1 MDENTPPAQM
11 ARGKTVS
18 GSPSIRSVLKPV
30 ENVVQLQSPG
40 NKNLKVP
47 SQPSPLATAP
57 TTTNSD
63 AYTVSADSDDEIQ
76 FQTKAY
82 TNDENA
88 DPFKS
93 KGGLANSPVTS
104 VLASS
109 VGNVAASP
117 ARAVDSPVRSKEDV
131 DPFKTRSQIANSP
144 LAAPEG
150 TDDDSILASMTGQA
164 DAQDED
170 AFKTKV
176 QLQNSPPKE
185 IKNTPVK
192 AIPDDSDVDPFKP
205 KSQIANSP
213 VIPLS
218 EVSIGLPDNLD
229 EVDPFKTK
237 SQIANSP
244 VIPPSEVS
252 IGLPDNLDEV
262 DPFKPKSQIANSPVI
277 PPSEAAT
284 WFTDNLDEVDPFKT
298 KSQIANSPVIPPS
311 EAATGLPD
319 NLDEIDPFKTKSQI
333 ANSPVIP
340 SSEVSTGLP
349 DNSDEIDPF
358 KPKSQV
364 ANSPVIPPSTVST
377 GLPDTLDDIDPFKL
391 KSQIANSPSTASIE
405 VSNGLPE
412 NLDEF
417 DPFKS
422 KNMVQ
427 NSPVK
432 CSAQT
437 TVEAAECL
445 KILEDGE
452 PKEQDSN
459 QTSECSSHEFTEGLP
474 DSLDG
479 IDVFKP
485 MAQMVNSPC
494 QNSTINSTMGTADLT
509 VIENL
514 LDDIDQVD
522 PFQPKS
528 EITNSPVKTSPE
540 STDLTESDLDPF
552 KPKSQM
558 QNSPIKETP
567 SKTAEASMG
576 LPDTVGDVDPFK
588 SKSQIPN
595 TPLGETPSDATG
607 NLPEN
612 LDVDPFKTKSQIPN
626 SPVKETLLAGTGDL
640 PENLEDV
647 DPFKSKSQVPNSPLR
662 GTPSV
667 ATGSQP
673 ENLDVDP
680 FKTKSQIPN
689 SPLKETPLTTVG
701 LPETLDA
708 VDPFKTKSQVVNTPD
723 MKKEVLP
730 VTDTDPEI
738 DPFKTSN
745 QVANSPLKI
754 ESTSSA
760 KPVTDIDTTDPF
772 KTKSQVM
779 NSPIKPTAEVKQAA
793 PKAVAK
799 QKTNLQHVTNR
810 WTLIALIPSRQR
822 PVWLVL
828 RKPVSTM
835 PGDADPFQMKS
846 KIQNSPGSL
855 PDGDPF
861 KTITQLHNSPV
872 KAGNPTITVDN
883 GGDPFQSKSKVP
895 NSPVKP
901 CGLMTGLDPL
911 VPSVQVEHSQQVP
924 SSVFA
929 AELNLI
935 GDPFA
940 TTVKVGN
947 SPAGKTQPAS
957 TVMIDSQASRQ
968 QPVQA
973 SCVDPFDNL
982 DAFNPFQTKSGLGNT
997 NSNFNNNGLPKTPR
1011 QNSGGMDL
1019 IGDNVMCMI
1028 ATGETAGG
1036 QEGMNFAQDDFR
1048 PANEVFS
1055 DPNVWDM
1062 LETFG
1067 SNNTNAESDLSRMSL
1082 YVKFDPLVNSK
1093 PAHSPAGIA
1102 RGIQKMEVVKDGDES
1117 IMLMGT
1123 PPRGGGRRRSIL
1135 VQRRPP
1141 AAVAKTIFEEED
1153 VEEKKEAKPLLVDL
1167 IFSCSPEAEELQ
1179 QEKKSDQTEGLTQDQ
1194 AAPTPR
1200 QDTKKD
1206 ETFFEVVEVLKYS
1219 ETDVKKMLKK
1229 QRQELTL
1236 ESQGRQLSLEQEL
1249 SKKQTALSV
1258 EAKHY
1263 KELADQLEVKNKQ
1276 MRQVVVE
1283 YESFINE
1290 LVNEKEK
1297 NSCESKES
1305 KNKLKSERNQAIED
1319 LQSVEKSFADLH
1331 RRYEKVK
1338 SVLEDYRKNE
1348 ETLKKT
1354 NKSLIA
1360 KMQQQDE
1367 AMNKLKTQ
1375 AETKIKQAREERE
1388 KEKSSSNA
1396 ENIKLQAA
1404 LKKSVLHS
1412 QGLEKTLEQKGR
1424 EIAELTDLCDT
1435 LISQVGGGS

>member
-1 MDENTPPAQM
+1 MSTMDENTPPVQM
-11 ARGKTVS
+11 ARAKAVS

-47 SQPSPLATAP
+47 SQSSPLATP
-57 TTTNSD
+57 PSTTNSD

-82 TNDENA
+82 AYDENA

-104 VLASS
+104 VPASS
-109 VGNVAASP
+109 IRNVAGSP
-117 ARAVDSPVRSKEDV
+117 AGPVHTPVRSKEDV
-131 DPFKTRSQIANSP
+131 DPFKTNSEIANSP
-144 LAAPEG
+144 LAAPGG
-150 TDDDSILASMTGQA
+150 TNDDSILASMTGQA
-164 DAQDED
+164 DTQDED
-170 AFKTKV
+170 ALK
-176 QLQNSPPKE
+176 PKIQQQKE
-185 IKNTPVK
+185 KKNTPVK
-192 AIPDDSDVDPFKP
+192 ALPDNSDVDPFQP

-218 EVSIGLPDNLD
+218 EVS
-229 EVDPFKTK
+229 V
-237 SQIANSP
+237 
-244 VIPPSEVS
+244 
-252 IGLPDNLDEV
+252 GLPDNLDEV

-277 PPSEAAT
+277 PPTVSTGLPNNLDDIDPFKPKSQIANSPVVPSVVST
-284 WFTDNLDEVDPFKT
+284 GLPDNLDEVDPFKP
-298 KSQIANSPVIPPS
+298 KSQIANSPVIAPTVS
-311 EAATGLPD
+311 TGLPD
-319 NLDEIDPFKTKSQI
+319 NLDD
-333 ANSPVIP
+333 
-340 SSEVSTGLP
+340 
-349 DNSDEIDPF
+349 IDPF
-358 KPKSQV
+358 KP
-364 ANSPVIPPSTVST
+364 
-377 GLPDTLDDIDPFKL
+377 
-391 KSQIANSPSTASIE
+391 KSQIANSPSTTGSE
-405 VSNGLPE
+405 VSNVLPE
-412 NLDEF
+412 NLDEV

-422 KNMVQ
+422 KNMVE

-432 CSAQT
+432 SSAQS
-437 TVEAAECL
+437 AEKPVL
-445 KILEDGE
+445 RDGE
-452 PKEQDSN
+452 TKEQESN
-459 QTSECSSHEFTEGLP
+459 QTSEFSSLECTEGLP
-474 DSLDG
+474 GSLDG
-479 IDVFKP
+479 TDVFKP
-485 MAQMVNSPC
+485 MTQLVNSPC
-494 QNSTINSTMGTADLT
+494 QNSTINSTLGTADLT

-514 LDDIDQVD
+514 LDDVEQID
-522 PFQPKS
+522 PFQSKL
-528 EITNSPVKTSPE
+528 EIANSPVKTSPE
-540 STDLTESDLDPF
+540 STDLPESDFNPF
-552 KPKSQM
+552 KPKSQI
-558 QNSPIKETP
+558 QNSPVKETQ

-576 LPDTVGDVDPFK
+576 LPETLEDADPFK

-595 TPLGETPSDATG
+595 
-607 NLPEN
+607 
-612 LDVDPFKTKSQIPN
+612 
-626 SPVKETLLAGTGDL
+626 SPVQKTLSGTAGL

-647 DPFKSKSQVPNSPLR
+647 DPFKSKSQIPNSPPR
-662 GTPSV
+662 ETPSV
-667 ATGSQP
+667 STGSQL
-673 ENLDVDP
+673 ENFDVDP

-689 SPLKETPLTTVG
+689 SPLKETPSTTLG
-701 LPETLDA
+701 LPENLDD

-723 MKKEVLP
+723 KKKEAPPL
-730 VTDTDPEI
+730 TDADQKI

-745 QVANSPLKI
+745 QVANSPLKT

-760 KPVTDIDTTDPF
+760 NLGTDAIDPFKAKCHVMNSPKVKQDALKAVAETENKSTTCDQPLDFDNIDPF
-772 KTKSQVM
+772 KTKTCVA
-779 NSPIKPTAEVKQAA
+779 NSPV
-793 PKAVAK
+793 
-799 QKTNLQHVTNR
+799 
-810 WTLIALIPSRQR
+810 
-822 PVWLVL
+822 
-828 RKPVSTM
+828 KPVSAV
-835 PGDADPFQMKS
+835 PSDAADPFQTKS

-861 KTITQLHNSPV
+861 KTKTKLHNSPV
-872 KAGNPTITVDN
+872 KTDNPTIAVDN
-883 GGDPFQSKSKVP
+883 VGDPFQSKSKVP

-901 CGLMTGLDPL
+901 SGLMTGLDTL
-911 VPSVQVEHSQQVP
+911 VPSVQVQNAQPMQSFGLP
-924 SSVFA
+924 AGLDSA
-929 AELNLI
+929 

-940 TTVKVGN
+940 TKVKIGN
-947 SPAGKTQPAS
+947 SPAGKTRVDAP
-957 TVMIDSQASRQ
+957 VMIDSQAPQQ
-968 QPVQA
+968 QPAQA

-982 DAFNPFQTKSGLGNT
+982 DAFNPFQTKTGLGN
-997 NSNFNNNGLPKTPR
+997 SNNLNNNGLPKTPR
-1011 QNSGGMDL
+1011 QNSGGMDFL
-1019 IGDNVMCMI
+1019 GNNVMCMI
-1028 ATGETAGG
+1028 ATGDTAGG
-1036 QEGMNFAQDDFR
+1036 QDGMNFAQDDFR

-1093 PAHSPAGIA
+1093 PAHSPAGIT

-1141 AAVAKTIFEEED
+1141 AAVSKTIFEEED

-1167 IFSCSPEAEELQ
+1167 IFSCSPEAEEIQ
-1179 QEKKSDQTEGLTQDQ
+1179 QEKKPDQTEGPTQGQ
-1194 AAPTPR
+1194 AAPAPR

-1219 ETDVKKMLKK
+1219 ETDVKKMLKNL
-1229 QRQELTL
+1229 RQELTL
-1236 ESQGRQLSLEQEL
+1236 EYQGRQLTLEQES

-1258 EAKHY
+1258 EVKHY

-1290 LVNEKEK
+1290 LVSEKEK

-1305 KNKLKSERNQAIED
+1305 TNKLKSERNQAIED

-1375 AETKIKQAREERE
+1375 AEMKIKQACEERE

-1396 ENIKLQAA
+1396 ESIKLQAA
-1404 LKKSVLHS
+1404 LKKSVLHA
-1412 QGLEKTLEQKGR
+1412 QGLEKTLEQKAK

-1435 LISQVGGGS
+1435 LIAQVGGGS